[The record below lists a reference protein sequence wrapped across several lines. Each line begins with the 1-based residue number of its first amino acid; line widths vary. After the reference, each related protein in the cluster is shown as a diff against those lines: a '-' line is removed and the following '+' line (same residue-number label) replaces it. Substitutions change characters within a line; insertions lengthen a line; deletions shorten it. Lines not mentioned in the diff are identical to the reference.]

1 MIEAIRN
8 IGEFINAKEGKEKLL
23 ENLCIKLPLE
33 KRNNKGEYIKQRIVT
48 LNFDEAKGKI
58 ICEIEA
64 VKEESGKEYLWL
76 GNNPGNKPQIF
87 LTSKNID
94 YLLEDSIANIQDK
107 VEGNLKESLK
117 KVLNEFFISEN
128 GNCTIKPEKFIFVDE
143 KKKFIEDKLGTV
155 KNRFETANT
164 KKEIDSIIKDI
175 KNICSD
181 IEEKF
186 EVSPKSSSEELKNK
200 ILSKL
205 DELDKIDIKDLL
217 LKIYKDKRKK
227 FIEDLLDSKSL
238 TTDSVSIYSVK
249 LNNDLLIKREE
260 YRAMLFDE
268 KIDCLFDINNKNYK
282 KNLLKAGRCSL
293 CDKTNI
299 QTTSNTT
306 NLNFKFYMTDKIGFS
321 SNFDGKFTKNFNI
334 CKECY
339 MDLMT
344 GERFIEN
351 NMKTYIG
358 GLNLYIIP
366 TLLFKNANLDF
377 VKLSGYIKHINN
389 VVTNLNSFSDLDNQL
404 NQFKEFRDEKNNFII
419 NYLFYRK
426 GKSDFKILRLIK
438 DVPPSRLNTINNM
451 ELEINQL
458 VTKSYNDIKTF
469 KIDLNGIYY
478 TIPISANDVAYS
490 KFLEILDAIFSD
502 RKIDYSF
509 LIDQFVEIIRIIHFG
524 RNGYNISPKI
534 NLKSS
539 LEFKTIQLNFA
550 LLFFNKLNLLRG
562 LKMNES
568 KGNIAVPEEITKFW
582 NDIGTYD
589 DPRKALFL
597 LGYIV
602 GNVGNR
608 QYLSGHKTK
617 PILNKINFQ
626 GMNIQTI
633 IHLTNDIFEKLTQYK
648 ILGYNETIFH
658 QYKRLVDTYSSN
670 WPLNNQENV
679 FYILSGYSFSTYQ
692 AITAGKIEPPKEEER
707 IVEGGIEN
715 E

>member
-8 IGEFINAKEGKEKLL
+8 IGEYINAKEGKEKLL

-33 KRNNKGEYIKQRIVT
+33 KRNNKGENVKQRIVT
-48 LNFDEAKGKI
+48 LNFDETNGKI

-117 KVLNEFFISEN
+117 KVLNEFFLREN
-128 GNCTIKPEKFIFVDE
+128 GNCTIKPEKFIFIDE
-143 KKKFIEDKLGTV
+143 KKKFIEDKLVTV
-155 KNRFETANT
+155 KNRLETANT
-164 KKEIDSIIKDI
+164 KKEFDSIIKDI
-175 KNICSD
+175 KNIYSD
-181 IEEKF
+181 IDEKF
-186 EVSPKSSSEELKNK
+186 EVSPKSSSDELKNK

-205 DELDKIDIKDLL
+205 DELNKIDIEDILR
-217 LKIYKDKRKK
+217 KIYKNKRKK

-238 TTDSVSIYSVK
+238 TTDGVSIYSVK

-260 YRAMLFDE
+260 YRAMLFNE

-293 CDKTNI
+293 CDKPNV
-299 QTTSNTT
+299 QTTSNAT

-321 SNFDGKFTKNFNI
+321 SDFDGKFTKNFNI
-334 CKECY
+334 CKGCY
-339 MDLMT
+339 MDLMA
-344 GERFIEN
+344 GERFIDN

-358 GLNLYIIP
+358 GLRLYIIP
-366 TLLFKNANLDF
+366 TLLFKNADLNF
-377 VKLSGYIKHINN
+377 VALSNSIKHLNN
-389 VVTNLNSFSDLDNQL
+389 AIVNLNSLSKLDRQIID
-404 NQFKEFRDEKNNFII
+404 FKEFKDEKNNFIV

-426 GKSDFKILRLIK
+426 GKSDFKILKLIK
-438 DVPPSRLNTINNM
+438 DVPPSRLTLINNK
-451 ELEINQL
+451 ELEIDQL
-458 VTKSYNDIKTF
+458 IKESYKDNKTF
-469 KIDLNGIYY
+469 KIDLRSIYY
-478 TIPISANDVAYS
+478 AIPISNNDVAYS
-490 KFLEILDAIFSD
+490 RFLEVLDAIFSD
-502 RKIDYSF
+502 RKIDYLF
-509 LIDQFVEIIRIIHFG
+509 LTDQFAEIIRIIHFA
-524 RNGYNISPKI
+524 RNGYNISS
-534 NLKSS
+534 KSS

-550 LLFFNKLNLLRG
+550 LLFFYKLNLLRG

-568 KGNIAVPEEITKFW
+568 NGNIAVPEEITKFW

-670 WPLNNQENV
+670 WPLNSQENV
-679 FYILSGYSFSTYQ
+679 FYILSGYSFSTYL
-692 AITAGKIEPPKEEER
+692 AITAGKIEPPKEYETIE
-707 IVEGGIEN
+707 EGGNEN

>member
-1 MIEAIRN
+1 MIEAIKN

-33 KRNNKGEYIKQRIVT
+33 KRNNKGEYIKQCIVT
-48 LNFDEAKGKI
+48 LNFDETNGKI

-94 YLLEDSIANIQDK
+94 YLLEDSIANIQNK

-117 KVLNEFFISEN
+117 KVLNEFFIREN
-128 GNCTIKPEKFIFVDE
+128 GKCTIKPEKFIFIDE
-143 KKKFIEDKLGTV
+143 RKKFIEDKLGTV
-155 KNRFETANT
+155 KNRLETANT

-205 DELDKIDIKDLL
+205 DELNKIDIKDLL

-238 TTDSVSIYSVK
+238 TTDGVSIYSVK

-268 KIDCLFDINNKNYK
+268 KIGCLFDINNKNYK
-282 KNLLKAGRCSL
+282 KNLLKEGRCSL

-299 QTTSNTT
+299 QTTSNAT

-321 SNFDGKFTKNFNI
+321 SDFDGKFTKNFNI

-339 MDLMT
+339 MDLMA
-344 GERFIEN
+344 GERFIDN

-358 GLNLYIIP
+358 GLRLYIIP
-366 TLLFKNANLDF
+366 TLLFKNADLNFVALSNSIKHLNNAIVNLDSLS
-377 VKLSGYIKHINN
+377 KLDRKIIE
-389 VVTNLNSFSDLDNQL
+389 
-404 NQFKEFRDEKNNFII
+404 FKEFRDEKNNFII

-426 GKSDFKILRLIK
+426 GKSDFKVLKLIK
-438 DVPPSRLNTINNM
+438 DVPPSRLTLINNK
-451 ELEINQL
+451 EFQIDQL
-458 VTKSYNDIKTF
+458 IKESYKDNKIF
-469 KIDLNGIYY
+469 KIDLRSIYY
-478 TIPISANDVAYS
+478 AIPISDNDVAYS
-490 KFLEILDAIFSD
+490 KFLEVLDAIFSD

-509 LIDQFVEIIRIIHFG
+509 LIDQFAEIIRIIHFAQ
-524 RNGYNISPKI
+524 NGYNISP
-534 NLKSS
+534 KSS

-550 LLFFNKLNLLRG
+550 SLFFNKLNLLRG

-608 QYLSGHKTK
+608 QYKSGHETK

-633 IHLTNDIFEKLTQYK
+633 IRLTNDIFEKLAQYK

-658 QYKRLVDTYSSN
+658 QYKRLVDIYSN
-670 WPLNNQENV
+670 DWPLNNQENV

-692 AITAGKIEPPKEEER
+692 AITTGKIELPKEDETIE
-707 IVEGGIEN
+707 EGGIEN

>member
-1 MIEAIRN
+1 MIEAIKN

-33 KRNNKGEYIKQRIVT
+33 KRNNKGESIKQRIVI
-48 LNFDEAKGKI
+48 LNFDETNGKI

-94 YLLEDSIANIQDK
+94 YLLEDSIANIQNK

-117 KVLNEFFISEN
+117 KVLNEFFIREN
-128 GNCTIKPEKFIFVDE
+128 GKCTIKPEKFIFIDE
-143 KKKFIEDKLGTV
+143 RKKFIEDKLGTV
-155 KNRFETANT
+155 KNRLETANT

-205 DELDKIDIKDLL
+205 DELNKIDIKDLL

-238 TTDSVSIYSVK
+238 TTDGVSIYSVK

-268 KIDCLFDINNKNYK
+268 KIGCLFDINNKNYK
-282 KNLLKAGRCSL
+282 KNLLKEGRCSL

-299 QTTSNTT
+299 QTTSNAT

-321 SNFDGKFTKNFNI
+321 SDFDGKFTKNFNI

-339 MDLMT
+339 MDLMA
-344 GERFIEN
+344 GERFIDN

-358 GLNLYIIP
+358 GLRLYIIP
-366 TLLFKNANLDF
+366 TLLFKNADLNF
-377 VKLSGYIKHINN
+377 VALSNSIKHLNN
-389 VVTNLNSFSDLDNQL
+389 AIVNLNSLSKLDRQIIE
-404 NQFKEFRDEKNNFII
+404 FKEFKDEKNNFII

-426 GKSDFKILRLIK
+426 GKSDFKVLKLIK
-438 DVPPSRLNTINNM
+438 DVPPSRLTLINNK
-451 ELEINQL
+451 EFQIDQL
-458 VTKSYNDIKTF
+458 IKESYKDNKIF
-469 KIDLNGIYY
+469 KIDLRSIYY
-478 TIPISANDVAYS
+478 AIPISDNDVAYS
-490 KFLEILDAIFSD
+490 KFLEVLDAIFSD

-509 LIDQFVEIIRIIHFG
+509 LIDQFAEIIRIIHFAQ
-524 RNGYNISPKI
+524 NGYNISP
-534 NLKSS
+534 KSS

-550 LLFFNKLNLLRG
+550 SLFFNKLNLLRG

-608 QYLSGHKTK
+608 QYKSGHETK

-633 IHLTNDIFEKLTQYK
+633 IRLTNDIFEKLAQYK

-658 QYKRLVDTYSSN
+658 QYKRLVDIYSN
-670 WPLNNQENV
+670 DWPLNNQENV

-692 AITAGKIEPPKEEER
+692 AITTGKIELPKEDETIE
-707 IVEGGIEN
+707 EGGIEN

>member
-8 IGEFINAKEGKEKLL
+8 IGEFMNATSGKETLM
-23 ENLCIKLPLE
+23 ENLCIKLPLN
-33 KRNNKGEYIKQRIVT
+33 KRNNKGKDLKQHIVT

-58 ICEIEA
+58 VCEIEE
-64 VKEESGKEYLWL
+64 VKEESGKQYLWL

-87 LTSKNID
+87 FTSKNIE
-94 YLLEDSIANIQDK
+94 YLFEDSIANIQEK
-107 VEGNLKESLK
+107 VEGSLKESLK
-117 KVLNEFFISEN
+117 KVLTEFFISEN
-128 GNCTIKPEKFIFVDE
+128 GNYTIKPEKFIFVDE
-143 KKKFIEDKLGTV
+143 KKRFIEDKLGTV
-155 KNRFETANT
+155 KNRLETANA

-175 KNICSD
+175 KNICAD

-186 EVSPKSSSEELKNK
+186 EISPKSSSEDIKNK

-205 DELDKIDIKDLL
+205 DELNRLDIKDIL
-217 LKIYKDKRKK
+217 LKIYNDKKKRKK
-227 FIEDLLDSKSL
+227 FIEDLLDTKSL

-249 LNNDLLIKREE
+249 LNNDLPINREE
-260 YRAMLFDE
+260 YRKMLFYE
-268 KIDCLFDINNKNYK
+268 KIDCLFDFNNKNYK
-282 KNLLKAGRCSL
+282 KNLLKIGRCSL
-293 CDKTNI
+293 CDKPNV
-299 QTTSNTT
+299 QTTSNAT

-321 SNFDGKFTKNFNI
+321 SDLDGKFTKNFNI

-344 GERFIEN
+344 GERFIDN

-358 GLNLYIIP
+358 GLRLYIIP
-366 TLLFKNANLDF
+366 TLLFKNADLNF
-377 VKLSGYIKHINN
+377 IKLSDSIKHLNN
-389 VVTNLNSFSDLDNQL
+389 TIINLNSLSEL
-404 NQFKEFRDEKNNFII
+404 NRQINDFREFKDEKNNFII

-426 GKSDFKILRLIK
+426 GKSDFKVLKLIK
-438 DVPPSRLNTINNM
+438 DVPPSRLNIINDK
-451 ELEINQL
+451 ELQINKL
-458 VTKSYNDIKTF
+458 IKEDYKDNKKF
-469 KIDLNGIYY
+469 KIDLRGIYY
-478 TIPISANDVAYS
+478 AIPISDNDVAYS
-490 KFLEILDAIFSD
+490 KFLEVLDAIFSD
-502 RKIDYSF
+502 RKVDYSF
-509 LIDQFVEIIRIIHFG
+509 LIDQFAEVIRIIHFG
-524 RNGYNISPKI
+524 RNGYNISP
-534 NLKSS
+534 KSS

-568 KGNIAVPEEITKFW
+568 KGNIVVPEEITKFW

-617 PILNKINFQ
+617 PILSKMNFQ
-626 GMNIQTI
+626 GMSIQTI
-633 IHLTNDIFEKLTQYK
+633 IRLTNDIFEKLTQYK
-648 ILGYNETIFH
+648 ILGYNETLFH
-658 QYKRLVDTYSSN
+658 QYKRLVDTYSNN

-692 AITAGKIEPPKEEER
+692 AITAGKIEPPKEEET

>member
-33 KRNNKGEYIKQRIVT
+33 KRNNKGESIKQRIVI
-48 LNFDEAKGKI
+48 LNFDETNGKI

-94 YLLEDSIANIQDK
+94 YLLEDSIANIQNK

-117 KVLNEFFISEN
+117 KVLNEFFIREN
-128 GNCTIKPEKFIFVDE
+128 GKCTIKPEKFIFIDE
-143 KKKFIEDKLGTV
+143 RKKFIEDKLGTV
-155 KNRFETANT
+155 KNRLETANT

-205 DELDKIDIKDLL
+205 DELNKIDIKDLL

-238 TTDSVSIYSVK
+238 TTDGVSIYSVK

-268 KIDCLFDINNKNYK
+268 KIGCLFDINNKNYK
-282 KNLLKAGRCSL
+282 KNLLKEGRCSL

-299 QTTSNTT
+299 QTTSNAT

-321 SNFDGKFTKNFNI
+321 SDFDGKFTKNFNI

-339 MDLMT
+339 MDLMA
-344 GERFIEN
+344 GERFIDN

-358 GLNLYIIP
+358 GLRLYIIP
-366 TLLFKNANLDF
+366 TLLFKNADLNF
-377 VKLSGYIKHINN
+377 VALSNSIKHLNN
-389 VVTNLNSFSDLDNQL
+389 AIVNLNSLSKLDRQIIE
-404 NQFKEFRDEKNNFII
+404 FKEFKDEKNNFII

-426 GKSDFKILRLIK
+426 GKSDFKVLKLIK
-438 DVPPSRLNTINNM
+438 DVPPSRLTLINNK
-451 ELEINQL
+451 EFQIDQL
-458 VTKSYNDIKTF
+458 IKESYKDNKIF
-469 KIDLNGIYY
+469 KIDLRSIYY
-478 TIPISANDVAYS
+478 AIPISDNDVAYS
-490 KFLEILDAIFSD
+490 KFLEVLDAIFSD

-509 LIDQFVEIIRIIHFG
+509 LIDQFAEIIRIIHFAQ
-524 RNGYNISPKI
+524 NGYNISP
-534 NLKSS
+534 KSS

-550 LLFFNKLNLLRG
+550 SLFFNKLNLLRG

-608 QYLSGHKTK
+608 QYKSGHETK

-633 IHLTNDIFEKLTQYK
+633 IRLTNDIFEKLAQYK

-658 QYKRLVDTYSSN
+658 QYKRLVDIYSN
-670 WPLNNQENV
+670 DWPLNNQENV

-692 AITAGKIEPPKEEER
+692 AITTGKIELPKEDETIE
-707 IVEGGIEN
+707 EGGIEN